1 MTEEACRTRSQKR
14 ALEREITHNDVD
26 SKKLKM
32 EKGLLGTELN
42 AEGDMKI
49 KTDPGAG
56 KVQGLLKSGEVKAT
70 IKVEVQTGDEPVD
83 MSTSKSEI
91 KREKRV
97 PSPDVIVLSDNEP
110 SSPRMNGLTK
120 IALKETNTEALMKS
134 SPEERERMI
143 KQLKEELRLE
153 EAKLVLLKKLRQSQI
168 QKETTTQK
176 PAGSSGSA
184 VATPPPLVRGPQSVP
199 AGKSSLQTSSTRIPG
214 TVIPPPLVRGGQ
226 QTSSKLGTQQNTQ
239 IVMPPLV
246 RGAQQIHNIRQHSS
260 TGPPPLLLA
269 PRASVPSVQIQGQR
283 IIQQGLIRVAN
294 VPNTSLL
301 VNIPQAS
308 PTSIKGTTVTSA
320 QANATT
326 TSAASIVNSNESP
339 ASRQAAA
346 KLALR
351 KQLEKTLLEI
361 PPPKPPAPEMNFLP
375 SAANNEFIYLVGLEE
390 VVQNLLETQAGCC
403 SAGKVSVAVSSREPY
418 MCAQCKT
425 DFTCRWREEKN
436 GTIMCETCMTSNQ
449 KKALKAEHT
458 NRLKAAFVKALQQEQ
473 EIEQRI
479 LQQTASP
486 VQTKSDS
493 IVQHHSLKQVRS
505 QNSAL
510 GGAGMRVPQL
520 QAQVFWSRASSQMSR
535 GPPGAPRGVLHAFSQ
550 SPKLQN
556 ASSAAALGS
565 RPGKH
570 AERPVSKGSA
580 AAWKKTPINTGGALP
595 FVNPSLAVHKSSSA
609 VDRQREYLLDM
620 IPPRSIPQSAT
631 WK

>member
-26 SKKLKM
+26 SKKIKM
-32 EKGLLGTELN
+32 EKGLLGTDIN

-176 PAGSSGSA
+176 
-184 VATPPPLVRGPQSVP
+184 
-199 AGKSSLQTSSTRIPG
+199 TSSTRIPG

-326 TSAASIVNSNESP
+326 TSAASIVNSNDSP

-346 KLALR
+346 KLTLQ

-390 VVQNLLETQAGCC
+390 VVQNLLETQ
-403 SAGKVSVAVSSREPY
+403 GKVSVAVSSREPY

-486 VQTKSDS
+486 VQTKSDP
-493 IVQHHSLKQVRS
+493 IVQHHSLKQT
-505 QNSAL
+505 
-510 GGAGMRVPQL
+510 
-520 QAQVFWSRASSQMSR
+520 SSQMSR

-580 AAWKKTPINTGGALP
+580 ASWKKTSINTGGALP